1 MRKGKGIRL
10 IANNVS
16 YVISYAVSRDGCFG
30 SLLDEVKDG
39 DAIADWGQET
49 SSIWGKEEVSFAVN
63 SSQQIREL
71 SFGLSCGI

>member
-1 MRKGKGIRL
+1 MG
-10 IANNVS
+10 
-16 YVISYAVSRDGCFG
+16 DFG
-30 SLLDEVKDG
+30 SLLDEVEDG

-63 SSQQIREL
+63 RSQQIREL